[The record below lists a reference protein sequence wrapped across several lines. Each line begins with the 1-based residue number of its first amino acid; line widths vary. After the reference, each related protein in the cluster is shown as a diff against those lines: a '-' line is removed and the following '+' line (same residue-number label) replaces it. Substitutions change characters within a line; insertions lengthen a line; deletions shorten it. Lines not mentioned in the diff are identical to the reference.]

1 MSGRG
6 AKHYNPP
13 MPRLLSTITLA
24 AALLG
29 CATAPK
35 PPAPPV
41 PMTDPPSGGPSEFSP
56 KGEVTWKDL
65 TGVSPPRRVA
75 FDDWRVKGPTV
86 SLTRSSDGRWV
97 GKARGL
103 DVALTAAPG
112 KVSGGDIDLALTF
125 DDKGAIVVEGI
136 WGGKRVRLVLA
147 KDRISGALPGG
158 PIDMTDMGTGMF
170 NSYQGML
177 MISGPPDMPQI
188 AIALLDAMV
197 R

>member
-1 MSGRG
+1 MIRPLTVS
-6 AKHYNPP
+6 A
-13 MPRLLSTITLA
+13 LA
-24 AALLG
+24 MALLG
-29 CATAPK
+29 CATTPK

-41 PMTDPPSGGPSEFSP
+41 PMTEPPSGGPGEFSP

-65 TGVSPPRRVA
+65 TGVSPPRRVS
-75 FDDWRVKGPTV
+75 FDDWRVQGPSV

-97 GKARGL
+97 GRARGK
-103 DVALTAAPG
+103 DVAFTAVAG
-112 KVSGGDIDLALTF
+112 KVSGGDTDLAVTMGE
-125 DDKGAIVVEGI
+125 KGEIVVEGL

-147 KDRISGALPGG
+147 KDRVSGALPGG

-177 MISGPPDMPQI
+177 QISGPPDMPQI

>member
-1 MSGRG
+1 
-6 AKHYNPP
+6 
-13 MPRLLSTITLA
+13 MPRLLPLVALA
-24 AALLG
+24 SALLG

-41 PMTDPPSGGPSEFSP
+41 PMAEPPAGGPGDFSP

-65 TGVSPPRRVA
+65 TGVSPPRRVS
-75 FDDWRVKGPTV
+75 FDDWRVQGPTV
-86 SLTRSSDGRWV
+86 SLSRSSDGRWV

-103 DVALTAAPG
+103 DVALTAVPG
-112 KVSGGDIDLALTF
+112 KLSGGDIDLAITF
-125 DDKGAIVVEGI
+125 GDKGDIVVEGL

>member
-1 MSGRG
+1 
-6 AKHYNPP
+6 
-13 MPRLLSTITLA
+13 
-24 AALLG
+24 
-29 CATAPK
+29 
-35 PPAPPV
+35 
-41 PMTDPPSGGPSEFSP
+41 MTEPPSGGPVEFSP
-56 KGEVTWKDL
+56 KGEVSWKDL
-65 TGVSPPRRVA
+65 TGVSPPRRVS

-97 GKARGL
+97 GKARGV

-112 KVSGGDIDLALTF
+112 KLSGGDVDLALTF
-125 DDKGAIVVEGI
+125 DDKGSIVVEGL

-147 KDRISGALPGG
+147 RDRISGALPGG

-170 NSYQGML
+170 NSYQGL
-177 MISGPPDMPQI
+177 LQISGPPDMPQI

>member
-1 MSGRG
+1 
-6 AKHYNPP
+6 
-13 MPRLLSTITLA
+13 
-24 AALLG
+24 
-29 CATAPK
+29 
-35 PPAPPV
+35 
-41 PMTDPPSGGPSEFSP
+41 MTETPSGGPVEFSP
-56 KGEVTWKDL
+56 KGEVSWKDL
-65 TGVSPPRRVA
+65 TGVSPPRRVS

-97 GKARGL
+97 GKARGV

-112 KVSGGDIDLALTF
+112 KLSGGDVDLALTF
-125 DDKGAIVVEGI
+125 DDKGSIVVEGL

-147 KDRISGALPGG
+147 RDRISGALPGG

-170 NSYQGML
+170 NSYQGL
-177 MISGPPDMPQI
+177 LQISGPPDMPQI